1 MKRVLLGLALGI
13 APSSGAIAQSPVAAP
28 PDSLRAS
35 IAGIVRDSLGIPVDG
50 ASVMITPGGMIFRT
64 DSAGRFLARNVTV
77 GPLTVSVRKLG
88 LSPLQTRFTGQ
99 PGVELTLDLV
109 MQRLPR
115 MLAEVEIL
123 AEQNRQCARRS
134 LEGILC
140 RREVGRGAF
149 MNRQD
154 ILATNVVFPWLV
166 LRDQPGFRQNL
177 NGNPTRVESIEGW
190 RCITTLVDGRQPSR
204 IDPIPRVRD
213 MFAVEVYQRDEYPP
227 EFQQWRGVPACTLV
241 VFWSMRVGRQSMRDP

>member
-1 MKRVLLGLALGI
+1 MKWILLGLALGTT
-13 APSSGAIAQSPVAAP
+13 PRFGVVAQSPAIAP
-28 PDSLRAS
+28 ADSLRA
-35 IAGIVRDSLGIPVDG
+35 GINGTVRDSLGMAVDG
-50 ASVMITPGGMIFRT
+50 ASVMISPGGLIFRT
-64 DSAGRFLARNVTV
+64 DSAGRFLARNVPV

-88 LSPLQTRFTGQ
+88 FSPLLTRFNSQ
-99 PGVELTLDLV
+99 PGVELTLDLM

-115 MLAEVEIL
+115 MLADVEVR

-154 ILATNVVFPWLV
+154 ILAAKVDFPWLV

-177 NGNPTRVESIEGW
+177 NGDPRTVESIERW
-190 RCITTLVDGRQPSR
+190 RCITTLVDGRQPSV
-204 IDPIPRVRD
+204 IDPLPRVRD
-213 MFAVEVYQRDEYPP
+213 MFAVEVYRDDEYPP
-227 EFQQWRGVPACTLV
+227 EYRHWREKTPCTLV
-241 VFWSMRVGRQSMRDP
+241 VFWSMRVGRQAMRAR

>member
-1 MKRVLLGLALGI
+1 MLGLALGI
-13 APSSGAIAQSPVAAP
+13 APSAGAIAQSPAAA

-35 IAGIVRDSLGIPVDG
+35 INGKVRDSLGIAVDG
-50 ASVMITPGGMIFRT
+50 ASVMISPGGIIFRT
-64 DSAGRFLARNVTV
+64 DSAGRFLARNVPV
-77 GPLTVSVRKLG
+77 GPLTISVRKLG
-88 LSPLQTRFTGQ
+88 FSPLQTRFTGQ

-115 MLAEVEIL
+115 MLAEVEVR

-140 RREVGRGAF
+140 RREVGRGAL

-154 ILATNVVFPWLV
+154 ILATNAIFPWLV

-177 NGNPTRVESIEGW
+177 NGDPRRVESIERW
-190 RCITTLVDGRQPSR
+190 RCITTLVDGRQPSA

-213 MFAVEVYQRDEYPP
+213 MFAVEVYKPDEYPP
-227 EFQQWRGVPACTLV
+227 EYQHWGGIPRCTLV
-241 VFWSMRVGRQSMRDP
+241 VFWSMRVGRQAMRGR